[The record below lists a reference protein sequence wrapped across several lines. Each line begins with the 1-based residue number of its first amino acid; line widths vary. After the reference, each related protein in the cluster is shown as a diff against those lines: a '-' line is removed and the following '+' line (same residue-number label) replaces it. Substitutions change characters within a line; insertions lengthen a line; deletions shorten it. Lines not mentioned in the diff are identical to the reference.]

1 MTGIHNTT
9 VVTFIHNTRIVT
21 GIHIARV
28 VMKSIILG
36 IHSKNDPYILELTKI
51 NNFHNGNFSP
61 RGLFNRPT
69 GPFMSYALAAGGCD

>member
-1 MTGIHNTT
+1 MVSNI
-9 VVTFIHNTRIVT
+9 I
-21 GIHIARV
+21 RV

>member
-1 MTGIHNTT
+1 MLKVREWEIERLR
-9 VVTFIHNTRIVT
+9 VWEIDLVAIS
-21 GIHIARV
+21 RV

-69 GPFMSYALAAGGCD
+69 ASFLGYRVIFRW